1 MLSVSN
7 ERERRAAVKPKI
19 LVVDDAI
26 FMRRMISDILVENG
40 MEVVG
45 EADTGSGA
53 VERYKE
59 LKPDLVT
66 MDIIMP
72 EMNGIDAVRQIV
84 SYDSNA
90 KIVICSALGQ
100 QTLVQEAIAAG
111 AKDFLIK
118 PFNPSRVVEV
128 ITKIL
133 SHTPVA

>member
-1 MLSVSN
+1 M
-7 ERERRAAVKPKI
+7 KPRI

-26 FMRRMISDILVENG
+26 FMRRMISEILEEND

-45 EADTGSGA
+45 EADTGAAA
-53 VERYKE
+53 VKLYSE

-72 EMNGIDAVRQIV
+72 EMSGIDAVKEIM
-84 SYDSNA
+84 SIDSNA
-90 KIVICSALGQ
+90 KIVMCSALGQ
-100 QTLVQEAIAAG
+100 QALVQEALAAG

-128 ITKIL
+128 ISKVLGQNVSI
-133 SHTPVA
+133 

>member
-1 MLSVSN
+1 MKARV
-7 ERERRAAVKPKI
+7 

-26 FMRRMISDILVENG
+26 FMRKMISDILEGNG

-45 EADTGSGA
+45 EADTGALA
-53 VERYKE
+53 VEKYKE

-84 SYDSNA
+84 ASDLQA
-90 KIVICSALGQ
+90 KIVMCSALGQ
-100 QTLVQEAIAAG
+100 QALVQDALAAG

-118 PFNPSRVVEV
+118 PFNPSRVIEV
-128 ITKIL
+128 VSKIL
-133 SHTPVA
+133 NQVQTV

>member
-1 MLSVSN
+1 MTS
-7 ERERRAAVKPKI
+7 ERRAAVKPKV

-26 FMRRMISDILVENG
+26 FMRRMIAEILVENG
-40 MEVVG
+40 LEVVG
-45 EADTGSGA
+45 EADNGSSA

-72 EMNGIDAVRQIV
+72 EMNGIDAVRQIMV
-84 SYDSNA
+84 ADSHA
-90 KIVICSALGQ
+90 KIVMCSALGQ
-100 QTLVQEAIAAG
+100 QALVQEALSAG

-128 ITKIL
+128 VNKVLNHVPT
-133 SHTPVA
+133 V

>member
-1 MLSVSN
+1 MKARV
-7 ERERRAAVKPKI
+7 

-26 FMRRMISDILVENG
+26 FMRKMISDILEGNG

-45 EADTGSGA
+45 EADTGALG
-53 VERYKE
+53 VEKYKE

-84 SYDSNA
+84 ANDSQA
-90 KIVICSALGQ
+90 RIVMCSALGQ
-100 QTLVQEAIAAG
+100 QALVQDALTAG

-118 PFNPSRVVEV
+118 PFNPSRVIEV
-128 ITKIL
+128 VTKIL
-133 SHTPVA
+133 SQVQNV

>member
-1 MLSVSN
+1 M
-7 ERERRAAVKPKI
+7 KPRV

-26 FMRRMISDILVENG
+26 FMRKMISDILINNG

-72 EMNGIDAVRQIV
+72 EMNGIDAVRAIIEADSSARIV
-84 SYDSNA
+84 M
-90 KIVICSALGQ
+90 CSALGQ
-100 QTLVQEAIAAG
+100 QALVQEALAAG

-118 PFNPSRVVEV
+118 PFNPSRVIEV
-128 ITKIL
+128 IGKVL
-133 SHTPVA
+133 SQTANV

>member
-1 MLSVSN
+1 M
-7 ERERRAAVKPKI
+7 KPKI

-40 MEVVG
+40 MEVIG

-72 EMNGIDAVRQIV
+72 EMNGIDAVRHII

-128 ITKIL
+128 INKIL
-133 SHTPVA
+133 SHSPVA